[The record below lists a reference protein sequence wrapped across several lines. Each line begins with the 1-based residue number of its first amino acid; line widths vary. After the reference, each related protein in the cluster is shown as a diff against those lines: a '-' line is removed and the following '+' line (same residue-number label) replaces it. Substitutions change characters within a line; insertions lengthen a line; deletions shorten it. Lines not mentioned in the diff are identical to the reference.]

1 MVSGD
6 ISAASGNAWTKY
18 RNEVCQRHAG
28 LRRFPTKTLA
38 TPWVF
43 YPLNR
48 LGIPGVPTRTKR
60 HITPGMMKTGKDRDG
75 KKTQKDG
82 RMKIRPASLQ
92 ATK

>member
-6 ISAASGNAWTKY
+6 ISTTSGNAWTKY

-43 YPLNR
+43 YPLIR
-48 LGIPGVPTRTKR
+48 PGIPGVPTHTKR